1 MLATI
6 GVALYNRPI
15 KNKSNELDKLTGLA
29 WRADVKTTSMT
40 HAELLMQRH
49 NAALISVAIV
59 IDYPQAVLLL
69 ATNRMQRHQLARHC
83 ACAVSPACGAFCLK
97 RV

>member
-40 HAELLMQRH
+40 QAELLMQRH

-83 ACAVSPACGAFCLK
+83 ACAVSPACGALCLK